1 MVGCGSGNS
10 WWTSAAG
17 VRPPVARQAVLLL
30 RSQRTAVQIAQGSLR
45 AAEVTH
51 GFDPGL
57 LPAVAEV
64 G

>member
-1 MVGCGSGNS
+1 
-10 WWTSAAG
+10 
-17 VRPPVARQAVLLL
+17 VLLL

-45 AAEVTH
+45 AAGVVH
-51 GFDPGL
+51 GFDPDL